1 MSTLSTV
8 ILIMAGIMMFF
19 YGAGYIIEFLID
31 VIEFMMEDEDDR
43 RNTENK
49 SAGINRRFND

>member
-19 YGAGYIIEFLID
+19 YGAGYIIEFLIET
-31 VIEFMMEDEDDR
+31 IEFIMEEEDER
-43 RNTENK
+43 RNTEK
-49 SAGINRRFND
+49 SAKINRRFND

>member
-19 YGAGYIIEFLID
+19 YGAGYIIEFLIEA
-31 VIEFMMEDEDDR
+31 IEFIMEEEDER
-43 RNTENK
+43 RNTEK
-49 SAGINRRFND
+49 SAKINRRFND